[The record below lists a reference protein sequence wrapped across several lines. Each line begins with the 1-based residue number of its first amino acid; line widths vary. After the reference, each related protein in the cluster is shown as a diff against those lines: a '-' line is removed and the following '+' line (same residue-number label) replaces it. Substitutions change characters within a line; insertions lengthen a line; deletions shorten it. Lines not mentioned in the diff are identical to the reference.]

1 MELFNPKSIKTMHVW
16 LATGIVS
23 RDHSSLTFSH
33 WVNKLRILMES
44 HSKLKSEIKN
54 LPQFSVQNTMGERAV
69 IPESQAG

>member
-33 WVNKLRILMES
+33 WVNKLRILMEC
-44 HSKLKSEIKN
+44 HSKLKTDIKSV
-54 LPQFSVQNTMGERAV
+54 PQFSVLKTMGVRAV